1 MFDLSFCRPS
11 FCLNLLIGR
20 LTNQY
25 RSFQIQH
32 YRLIFY
38 IAEDINAI
46 ATTGVGEHSNDARQA
61 RQDVYTRLENLATK
75 GALAQKILAT
85 LRGFTQL

>member
-46 ATTGVGEHSNDARQA
+46 ATAGVGEHSNDA